1 MSYPGVIITMKKAEA
16 GYRVTSK
23 GTVRKERNMAGKE
36 HHRKQEQQRQSF
48 R

>member
-1 MSYPGVIITMKKAEA
+1 MSYPGVIITMKKTEA
-16 GYRVTSK
+16 GYRTEEVTSK

-36 HHRKQEQQRQSF
+36 HHRKQGQNF